1 LASKGKE
8 YLLDIPK
15 IDYPAWA
22 HNTMNVG
29 RALTADDFII
39 WAPEGKQEVNVALL
53 QPFYFFPKFMTDVLP
68 VTDGKVEVDISK
80 NINKVAVVD
89 RYHGTAAVSKMFW
102 KQTGLI
108 TPNSALASSQMHD
121 IHNIWVLGNNDEAMA
136 LAANTVAE
144 MEGGWALVSDGK
156 VVATVHLELG
166 GLVSQRPVDVV
177 AAEVEALHQ
186 AADHLKWIASPG
198 LPDRMRFAFLTASP
212 WKWQLVAPYEGN
224 PGGFVNVT
232 TGETHPVV
240 W

>member
-1 LASKGKE
+1 
-8 YLLDIPK
+8 
-15 IDYPAWA
+15 
-22 HNTMNVG
+22 MNVG
-29 RALTADDFII
+29 RVLLASDFEIV
-39 WAPEGKQEVNVALL
+39 APEGRSSVKAALM
-53 QPFYFFPKFMTDVLP
+53 QPFYFEPEFMKGELQVENGLVLGSP
-68 VTDGKVEVDISK
+68 DKG
-80 NINKVAVVD
+80 INKVAVVD

-102 KQTGLI
+102 KNTGPI
-108 TPNSALASSQMHD
+108 TPGSALASSQMHD
-121 IHNIWVLGNNDEAMA
+121 IHNIWVLGNDDEAMA

-144 MEGGWALVSDGK
+144 LQGGWALVKDNK
-156 VVATVHLELG
+156 LIATVQLEIG

-177 AAEVEALHQ
+177 AAEVEALHD
-186 AADHLKWIASPG
+186 AADSMAWVASPG